1 MNRNRFRFQR
11 AALVILGILLASQAA
26 FAAGPAGV
34 RSNWEV
40 LAARSTAPV
49 AVTWSARTGTPD
61 SLYGAFTAAGEASE
75 RGARQF
81 LMDHADVFA
90 MPGDVADL
98 ALVRTVESPLGL
110 HYAFA
115 QTYKGVPVHGAE
127 VSVHYDRNGR
137 VVAVNNLY
145 LPAIELH
152 SVEPLIAGDEA
163 IDTARFRV
171 APLRNPQFAG
181 EAELV
186 IIDHE
191 GAPRLAW
198 RVVTPTFRE
207 TWQAFVDAHT
217 GAILGSPTDINRY
230 VNGSGQIFNVSAVVA
245 TQNNTLRDNNDAAS
259 AVPSS
264 AYSTAVLQGL
274 AGNGYLDGTYAS
286 SNKTKKRAFNA
297 GNVFN
302 FNRSQVGFSETMGY
316 YFIDTAQRYIQ
327 SLGFTN
333 VNNRQQVFSANGTT
347 QDNSFYSPSTKQLTF
362 GTGGVDDAEDAEV
375 ILHEY
380 GHSIQDNQKPGF
392 GSGNEAGAMG
402 EGFGD
407 YWGASVGAQ
416 TSAGFQDACI
426 MDWDATSYS
435 SANPPCLRRLDT
447 NKHYPQSVVGQ
458 VHADGEI
465 WSGALW
471 QIRGA
476 IGAAKADKVILQH
489 HFLVNANATFNQ
501 AANALVTAAI
511 NLGYTASEVL
521 SIRQV
526 LTNRGFTVTV

>member
-1 MNRNRFRFQR
+1 MNRDRFRFQP
-11 AALVILGILLASQAA
+11 ALVLLGMLLTAQ
-26 FAAGPAGV
+26 PAVGSDRPDA

-40 LAARSTAPV
+40 FAAKSTAPV

-61 SLYGAFTAAGEASE
+61 SMYGAFTAAGEANE
-75 RGARQF
+75 RLARQF
-81 LMDHADVFA
+81 LSDNAELFA
-90 MPGDVADL
+90 MRRDVADL
-98 ALVRTVESPLGL
+98 ELVRAIETPLGR

-115 QTYKGVPVHGAE
+115 QTYKGVPVYAAE
-127 VSVHYDRNGR
+127 VSVHYDRSGR

-145 LPAIELH
+145 LPAIEID
-152 SVEPLIAGDEA
+152 SVVPAIDVAEAIAGAE
-163 IDTARFRV
+163 FRV
-171 APLRNPQFAG
+171 APMSRLSFDS

-186 IIDHE
+186 IFDHA
-191 GAPRLAW
+191 GTARLAW
-198 RVVTPTFRE
+198 RIVTPTGRQ
-207 TWQAFVDAHT
+207 TWQAFVDARD
-217 GAILGSPTDINRY
+217 GALLGQPTDINRY
-230 VNGSGQIFNVSAVVA
+230 VNGTGQIFNISAVVA
-245 TQNNTLRDNNDAAS
+245 TRNNTLRDNNDAAS

-264 AYSTAVLQGL
+264 AYSTATLQGL
-274 AGNGYLDGTYAS
+274 AGSGYLDGTYAS
-286 SNKTKKRAFNA
+286 SSRTKKRSFNA
-297 GNVFN
+297 SNTFN
-302 FNRSQVGFSETMGY
+302 FDRSQLGFSETMGY
-316 YFIDTAQRYIQ
+316 YFIDYAQRYIQ

-333 VNNRQQVFSANGTT
+333 VNNRQQVFSANGTN
-347 QDNSFYSPSTKQLTF
+347 QDNSFYSPSTKALTF

-407 YWGASVGAQ
+407 YWGSSVGAQ
-416 TSAGFQDACI
+416 TSAGFQDTCV

-435 SANPPCLRRLDT
+435 SANPPCLRRVDT
-447 NKHYPQSVVGQ
+447 SKHYPENVVGQ

-465 WSGALW
+465 WSAALW

-489 HFLVNANATFNQ
+489 HFLINANATFNQ

-511 NLGYTASEVL
+511 NLGYTATEVQ
-521 SIRQV
+521 SIRQI
-526 LTNRGFTVTV
+526 LTNRGFSVTV